1 VQPDNG
7 DEVILVARARGVRV
21 IDYLEEKMG
30 TCDCL
35 FAGFNSARRQAVPE
49 FNSQ

>member
-1 VQPDNG
+1 MHQMRMRVVLG
-7 DEVILVARARGVRV
+7 AGARRDKF
-21 IDYLEEKMG
+21 IDHLEEKMG

-35 FAGFNSARRQAVPE
+35 FAGIISARRQAVPE